1 MNYDPKTIEQLAKL
15 LEKCNL
21 SEIEITE
28 KDSKIKVA
36 RQNTVVSHSVTA
48 ATPAI
53 VKNETATQLA
63 KNKISGTE
71 IKSPMVGTVYL
82 SSAPGTAPFVA
93 EGQTVAAGDV
103 LCLIEAMKMFNKIKA
118 EKAGTIKK
126 IFVNNEHPIEF
137 GAPLFIIE
145 EN

>member
-15 LEKCNL
+15 LEQCNL

-36 RQNTVVSHSVTA
+36 RQNTVVSHSVA
-48 ATPAI
+48 ATPALI
-53 VKNETATQLA
+53 KDKETIKQVE
-63 KNKISGTE
+63 NKISGTE
-71 IKSPMVGTVYL
+71 INSPMVGTVYL
-82 SSAPGTAPFVA
+82 SSSPGAGSFVT

-118 EKAGTIKK
+118 EKAGIIKK
-126 IFVNNEHPIEF
+126 VIVSNEHPVEF

>member
-53 VKNETATQLA
+53 GETTAQLA

-82 SSAPGTAPFVA
+82 SSSPGTAPFVA